1 MPALINVCRI
11 LDVMLTDKC
20 HCALLKVAVA
30 IMKRCERALRQMSDL
45 EDIVKF
51 LKVEVPSELLG
62 TRWERDTCERRGKGG

>member
-1 MPALINVCRI
+1 M
-11 LDVMLTDKC
+11 MLTDKC

-30 IMKRCERALRQMSDL
+30 IMKRCERTLRQMSDL

-62 TRWERDTCERRGKGG
+62 GSGGKGTCRRR